1 MKEFAVYTL
10 MRLALF
16 AATFAIAYGIWAAVA
31 HDPNALVILV
41 LAFLVSGLA
50 SYTLLNPQREA
61 LAQRV
66 TERADRASAKLEE
79 MRAREDDD

>member
-16 AATFAIAYGIWAAVA
+16 AATFAITYGIWAALS
-31 HDPNALVILV
+31 DEPNALVILV
-41 LAFLVSGLA
+41 VAFLVSGLA
-50 SYTLLNPQREA
+50 SYTLLNAQREA
-61 LAQRV
+61 LAQKV

-79 MRAREDDD
+79 MRAREDND